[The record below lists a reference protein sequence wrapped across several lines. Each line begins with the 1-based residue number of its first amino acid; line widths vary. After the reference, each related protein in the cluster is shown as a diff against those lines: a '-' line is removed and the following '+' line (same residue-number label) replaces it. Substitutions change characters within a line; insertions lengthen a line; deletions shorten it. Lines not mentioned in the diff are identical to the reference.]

1 MSSELYR
8 AFSSEGEEMSY
19 VDLVEIMNLN
29 YAGEYGENKDP
40 SGEKQEFT
48 VQGSKINVDK
58 RKLDSMNEIG
68 TLTIDAENELK
79 ILEIKS
85 KLEREQNITLEKI
98 IENGKP
104 IKKRISFPGY
114 NFFKTALPFRIFC
127 FSPRISPELGRTD
140 FNSIASTKPF
150 GSSIIIISA

>member
-104 IKKRISFPGY
+104 IKNGNK
-114 NFFKTALPFRIFC
+114 K
-127 FSPRISPELGRTD
+127 
-140 FNSIASTKPF
+140 
-150 GSSIIIISA
+150 